1 MKPAD
6 DSADCQDQVLLD
18 PGSES
23 NFRWVQLIVCIIF
36 LPLGI
41 LVSVSVG
48 NSQSILTGD
57 NSAYSSRISI
67 SPIFS
72 PTPVK
77 SQRVSKL
84 KGYVYDRDGALLPKL
99 TITFTNKA
107 TGLSETYHTGGKFT
121 VPLQNGS
128 YSVRIRDGKG
138 HIGRYSDIV
147 VASDTSIKFSF
158 GNYIEPVTPIP
169 PKPGPDP
176 KPSPKP
182 NPDPD
187 PNPDPRPGPSPKPNP
202 LPNPKPSP
210 VITPN
215 TDNGNSNRDSNS
227 DNGNSNLD
235 DDTNA
240 NTDQNSNAN
249 TAGDSNSNLRNG
261 ADKFEKDSPGVEE
274 SGFLSKLN
282 SFVSENPIKV
292 TLTIL
297 AALSLAGLG
306 LFGWPAIASFAA
318 LVGSML
324 GGLGLAGKTDAVDD
338 DVQCTLYSTPEVREG
353 SDLLVQVFAHLLEQA
368 DDLDELAAMP
378 DPEAKKQLSK
388 SLKQRIKRDSV
399 LTFKLMIPGIEFEED
414 EQDLVWRGEPDSVEF
429 IVPIPADHGDGNRFG
444 RVFVYQ
450 NGEQLGKIPFRI
462 TVVSKAKP
470 IAIEKTKPS
479 AQGIMTQ
486 NETAF
491 VSYASKDK
499 DHVYRFVQLMDV
511 LKYEY
516 HIDVFSIDAGD
527 RWENKLYEFIDTDD
541 VFLLFWSESASQS
554 EWVIREAKRAGERA
568 KSDPN
573 SLPRII
579 IYRLDEKVSIPE
591 WLQEFHVDRK
601 WAGMIA
607 NIKEKSAS
615 AGNVSLP

>member
-1 MKPAD
+1 MKPVK
-6 DSADCQDQVLLD
+6 DSVECPNRGLPDRR
-18 PGSES
+18 SES
-23 NFRWVQLIVCIIF
+23 NFRWVLIIVSLIF

-41 LVSVSVG
+41 LLSVSVAK
-48 NSQSILTGD
+48 SQSILTRE
-57 NSAYSSRISI
+57 NTVFSSRNSI
-67 SPIFS
+67 SPVYM

-77 SQRVSKL
+77 KQSTSKL
-84 KGYVYDRDGALLPKL
+84 RGYVYDTNGVLLPKL
-99 TITFTNKA
+99 TITFTNNE
-107 TGLSETYHTGGKFT
+107 TGLSETYHTAGKFS
-121 VPLQNGS
+121 VPLQNGQ
-128 YSVRIRDGKG
+128 YNVRIRDGKG
-138 HIGRYSDIV
+138 HLSRYYDIEI
-147 VASDTSIKFSF
+147 ASNTSIKFSF
-158 GNYIEPVTPIP
+158 GNYVEPVTPVLPTPYPTTYPSPIP
-169 PKPGPDP
+169 PTP
-176 KPSPKP
+176 KPSPPK
-182 NPDPD
+182 PDPVT
-187 PNPDPRPGPSPKPNP
+187 PTPIPPRPTPDPK
-202 LPNPKPSP
+202 
-210 VITPN
+210 VTPEP
-215 TDNGNSNRDSNS
+215 DNSNSDGNSNTDG
-227 DNGNSNLD
+227 GNANFD
-235 DDTNA
+235 EEANA
-240 NTDQNSNAN
+240 NTDRN
-249 TAGDSNSNLRNG
+249 SNSNTAFNSNSAFRNG
-261 ADKFEKDSPGVEE
+261 TEPLKGDPSISTGD
-274 SGFLSKLN
+274 GFFSKLSN
-282 SFVSENPIKV
+282 FVTENPIKV

-297 AALSLAGLG
+297 AAISLAALA
-306 LFGWPAIASFAA
+306 LFGLPGLASLAA
-318 LVGSML
+318 FFGSL
-324 GGLGLAGKTDAVDD
+324 LAGLGLAGKTDEVDD

-368 DDLDELAAMP
+368 DGLDELAKML

-388 SLKQRIKRDSV
+388 SLSKRIKRDSV
-399 LTFKLMIPGIEFEED
+399 LTFKLMIPGVEFEDNEHD
-414 EQDLVWRGEPDSVEF
+414 IVWRGEPDSVEF
-429 IVPIPADHGDGNRFG
+429 IVPIPPDHGDGNRFG

-450 NGEQLGKIPFRI
+450 NGEELGKISFRI

-470 IAIEKTKPS
+470 IAVEKISPS

-516 HIDVFSIDAGD
+516 HIDVFSIEAGD
-527 RWENKLYEFIDTDD
+527 RWENKLYEFIDTDE

-554 EWVIREAKRAGERA
+554 EWVIREAKRAEERA

-615 AGNVSLP
+615 AGEVSLP